1 MVDLALLQSVSY
13 IAGAVGVCVAAIYY
27 TLVLSEQR
35 RNMRLTLDI
44 KRAQLLLPIYE
55 EYKNPEWKKAF
66 SDFMTWKWSD
76 YDDWNEKY
84 GPEKNP
90 EDFRRRGMLG
100 DYFECLGAFVKRG
113 LIDVALVDDLI
124 SGYVIKHWEK
134 MAPIYVEYRKRYS
147 SPVTGEHVEYLYN
160 EVKKIY
166 DREHPESKS
175 SSQ

>member
-1 MVDLALLQSVSY
+1 MESASIILTS
-13 IAGAVGVCVAAIYY
+13 IGVFIAAIYY
-27 TLVLSEQR
+27 VLTLRIQR
-35 RNMRLTLDI
+35 RNMRITLDI
-44 KRAQLLLPIYE
+44 RRAQLLLPIYE
-55 EYKNPEWKKAF
+55 EYKNPEWKKVF
-66 SDFMTWKWSD
+66 SDFMTLKWSD

-100 DYFECLGAFVKRG
+100 DYFECLVAFAKRG

-134 MAPIYVEYRKRYS
+134 MASIYVEYRKRYN

-166 DREHPESKS
+166 DREHQESKS
-175 SSQ
+175 SPP